1 MRRRLLVTLLVLG
14 ATPAHAE
21 EPGGDSTGDAAG
33 DSSSS
38 SGSSSTGGD
47 GSGTG
52 VGEEKGTLG
61 VGLIIG
67 EPVGICGRLYLK
79 DDQAI
84 QAAVGASFIGGGI
97 QLHADYA
104 FHPYIVQSRET
115 FVLATYVGPGARLIQ
130 YGGTDAGGSYFALGL
145 RAVGG
150 LLFDFKNPLDA
161 FFEVAGVLEYG
172 FADEQGFGFAFN
184 AGAGVRYYF

>member
-1 MRRRLLVTLLVLG
+1 MLLLLT
-14 ATPAHAE
+14 ATEARADEAE
-21 EPGGDSTGDAAG
+21 GG
-33 DSSSS
+33 
-38 SGSSSTGGD
+38 SG

-52 VGEEKGTLG
+52 PGEEKGTLG
-61 VGLIIG
+61 VGIVIG
-67 EPVGICGRLYLK
+67 EPMGICGRLYLQ

-84 QAAVGASFIGGGI
+84 QAAVGVGFIGGGL

-104 FHPYIVQSRET
+104 FHPYILQSRET
-115 FVLATYVGPGARLIQ
+115 FVLATYVGPGARVVQ
-130 YGGTDAGGSYFALGL
+130 YNDGTRGESYFALGV

-172 FADEQGFGFAFN
+172 FADGEGTGVSFN